1 MKSFI
6 RSKTMWVNAIAIAGL
21 FLQSQF
27 GFVFAGEEQAALL
40 VVVNLILR
48 AITKEEV
55 GLHDE

>member
-1 MKSFI
+1 
-6 RSKTMWVNAIAIAGL
+6 MWVNVIAIAGL